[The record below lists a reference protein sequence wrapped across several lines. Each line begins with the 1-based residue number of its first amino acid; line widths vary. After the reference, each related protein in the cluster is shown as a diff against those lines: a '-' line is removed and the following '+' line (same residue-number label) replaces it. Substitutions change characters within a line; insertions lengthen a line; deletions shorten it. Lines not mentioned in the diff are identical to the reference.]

1 MTAMPIETDI
11 FQQLERSAAG
21 MQGWPSINEHLDSS
35 ASSRGV
41 HLAVLVD
48 PFLRY
53 ILEGRKTVESRF
65 SKNCIAPYR
74 RIGPGDLV
82 LLKAAAG
89 PVVGCFTASWVQC
102 MELTSDVL
110 AAVRAKYSAAICAD
124 DEFWAARAEKRYV
137 TLVGVDQP
145 RVLPPVR
152 VAKSDRRG
160 WIVLR
165 PTTAGEDQLSLL

>member
-1 MTAMPIETDI
+1 MPIEADI
-11 FQQLERSAAG
+11 FQQLQRSTAG
-21 MQGWPSINEHLDSS
+21 MQGWPSISKHLDSCT
-35 ASSRGV
+35 SSRGV
-41 HLAVLVD
+41 HLAVLVE

-65 SKNCIAPYR
+65 SKNCIAPYQ
-74 RIGPGDLV
+74 RIERGDLV

-110 AAVRAKYSAAICAD
+110 AAVRTKYSAAICAD
-124 DEFWAARAEKRYV
+124 EEFWAARAEKRYV

-145 RVLPPVR
+145 QVLPSVR

-160 WIVLR
+160 WMVLR
-165 PTTAGEDQLSLL
+165 PTTPVGNQLSLL